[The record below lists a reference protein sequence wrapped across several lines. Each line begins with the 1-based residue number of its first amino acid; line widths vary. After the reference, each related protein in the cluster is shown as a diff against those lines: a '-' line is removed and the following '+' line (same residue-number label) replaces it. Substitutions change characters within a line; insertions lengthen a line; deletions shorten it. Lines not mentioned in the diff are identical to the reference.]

1 MESNRTNH
9 RPIMLADTL
18 GKDTLNKIMFLLK
31 GLQYCEP
38 ISGNLLLRIV
48 EKIDINS
55 NTVLI

>member
-9 RPIMLADTL
+9 RSKMLTDTL
-18 GKDTLNKIMFLLK
+18 SKDTLNKIIFLLK
-31 GLQYCEP
+31 GLQHCEP
-38 ISGNLLLRIV
+38 ISGNLLFKIV